1 MVRKS
6 YFLKSWILL
15 ISLKRVSR
23 FNFGRFVSK
32 SDNFLGQVC
41 ILGAVDLN
49 WRKMFILMSLETGF
63 DHNHFGEKDII
74 VLFWLFHSN
83 IESFRVLT
91 AFFLLREFKI
101 KYGTEFISKISEDPV
116 NFRENL
122 KFRSCFGKKLWKLP
136 LFYSDLFQF
145 IQTFKIDES

>member
-1 MVRKS
+1 MRIIFKWTVYLSTFSVNPFKIYISFYFANRRIFLGLFAWKKRKFLDRKS
-6 YFLKSWILL
+6 YFLKNWILL
-15 ISLKRVSR
+15 ISLKGVSR

-91 AFFLLREFKI
+91 AFFCLEN
-101 KYGTEFISKISEDPV
+101 SK
-116 NFRENL
+116 
-122 KFRSCFGKKLWKLP
+122 
-136 LFYSDLFQF
+136 
-145 IQTFKIDES
+145 